1 MVTALSR
8 CLSLPP
14 RSASPSASSPP
25 RWCPL
30 LVWRLVLCL
39 PLIVLMLLPLP
50 VLADELTASVD
61 RTRIALGETLT
72 LTLRYG
78 GQALGEPD
86 FSDLDKHFE
95 ILSTQRQ
102 SQLSFGGGS
111 DSSSTE
117 WRLTLMPRDTGTL
130 LIPSFR
136 FRGEVSDAL
145 QIEVSEQAVT
155 ADAQQPFFVETE
167 IDTRNPHIH
176 EQVVLTFRVHSAQ
189 PLLSLSAAELEVPGA
204 RVVRIHETQYQRTVG
219 GRNYGVVELSY
230 ALFPERAGALEIP
243 ALRFRGEVPAADNN
257 FRSFGFSAFGQSRK
271 PVVMS
276 SAPQTLEVL
285 PRPDG
290 IPATQWLPSKGL
302 SLAQRWSRELD
313 ELVVGEPVTRSVI
326 ISAQGLQGAQLP
338 SLEAEPHD
346 DFRFYPDQPRIED
359 SVSNSGVVGTRIES
373 TAIIPTRAGEL
384 VLPEIRIKWWD
395 TVSGE
400 ERETRLDAITVQ
412 VAPAPGTTP
421 APASADHASTS
432 SATPS
437 QSVQGTLPYWLW
449 LSLLANLVLAL
460 LVIAFGLLWWKQRR
474 GSAESATTSPGA
486 TRRNAEQAAFRHL
499 RQCSA
504 EQPAE
509 LRQAVLQWARLRW
522 PQRRLATLDDVIAIS
537 EDPAL
542 AGLLK
547 RLDASLYSRHR
558 DAADFGAQDLTE
570 LTNRLDHL
578 RRQPPKPRDTQPSLP
593 DLYPT

>member
-1 MVTALSR
+1 
-8 CLSLPP
+8 
-14 RSASPSASSPP
+14 
-25 RWCPL
+25 
-30 LVWRLVLCL
+30 
-39 PLIVLMLLPLP
+39 MLLPLP
-50 VLADELTASVD
+50 VVADELTATVD
-61 RTRIALGETLT
+61 RTKIDLGETLT

-86 FSDLDKHFE
+86 FSALDKQFE

-136 FRGEVSDAL
+136 FRGEVSDAV
-145 QIEVSEQAVT
+145 QIEVGEQAVT
-155 ADAQQPFFVETE
+155 ADAEQPFFVETV
-167 IDTRNPHIH
+167 IDTRKPHIH
-176 EQVVLTFRVHSAQ
+176 EQVVLTFQVHSAQ
-189 PLLSLSAAELEVPGA
+189 SLLSLSAAELEVPGA
-204 RVVRIHETQYQRTVG
+204 RVVRIHETQYQRTVN

-230 ALFPERAGALEIP
+230 ALFPERAGPLDIP

-271 PVVMS
+271 PVVMA
-276 SAPQTLEVL
+276 SAAQTLEVL
-285 PRPDG
+285 PRPEG
-290 IPATQWLPSKGL
+290 IPANQWLPSKGL
-302 SLAQRWSRELD
+302 SLGQRWSRELD

-359 SVSNSGVVGTRIES
+359 SVSNSGVVGSRIES
-373 TAIIPTRAGEL
+373 TAIIPTRPGEL
-384 VLPEIRIKWWD
+384 VLPEIRVKWWD

-400 ERETRLDAITVQ
+400 ARETLLEAITVQ
-412 VAPAPGTTP
+412 VAPAPG
-421 APASADHASTS
+421 AA
-432 SATPS
+432 ATPS
-437 QSVQGTLPYWLW
+437 SGADASASVAEPSLQPGGSILSGPILSGPSALWLW
-449 LSLLANLVLAL
+449 LSLLANLLLAL
-460 LVIAFGLLWWKQRR
+460 LALAFGLLWWKQRK
-474 GSAESATTSPGA
+474 GSVSGATTSPGD
-486 TRRNAEQAAFRHL
+486 TRRNAEQMAFKRL

-522 PQRRLATLDDVIAIS
+522 PQRRLATLDDVIAVS

-547 RLDASLYSRHR
+547 RLDTSLYSSRC
-558 DAADFGAQDLTE
+558 DAAGFGAQDLAE

-578 RRQPPKPRDTQPSLP
+578 RRQQPKQRGTPSSLP